1 MSRVI
6 NPDSTGKQRAKL
18 SKTIVL
24 ALRQLARQ
32 SDTGGETR
40 DLAAFIAV
48 ALRAISEGID
58 DSVAAWEKR
67 GYWVKA
73 DKFRMEWA
81 WTGPV
86 AEKMRAAVSTDDWGT
101 VAMLSAQVA
110 QRLNKIQV
118 ADNHRLGKPWA
129 GAYDRLRASEN
140 DSASSAR

>member
-6 NPDSTGKQRAKL
+6 NPDSAGKQRTKL
-18 SKTIVL
+18 SKSIVL

-48 ALRAISEGID
+48 ALDAISQGID
-58 DSVAAWEKR
+58 ESVAAWEKR

-81 WTGPV
+81 WAGPI
-86 AEKMRAAVSTDDWGT
+86 AQKMRDAIPAEDWAT
-101 VAMLSAQVA
+101 VALLSAQVA

-118 ADNHRLGKPWA
+118 ADNHRLGKPWQ
-129 GAYDRLRASEN
+129 GAYERMRSNRNEG
-140 DSASSAR
+140 ARTN

>member
-6 NPDSTGKQRAKL
+6 NPDSAGKQRTKL
-18 SKTIVL
+18 SKSIVL
-24 ALRQLARQ
+24 ALRQLALQ
-32 SDTGGETR
+32 ADTGGETR

-48 ALRAISEGID
+48 ALDAISEGID
-58 DSVAAWEKR
+58 ESVAAWEKR

-81 WTGPV
+81 WAGPI
-86 AEKMRAAVSTDDWGT
+86 AQKLRAAITANDWAT
-101 VAMLSAQVA
+101 VAMLSAQIA

-129 GAYDRLRASEN
+129 GAYERLTERT
-140 DSASSAR
+140 

>member
-6 NPDSTGKQRAKL
+6 NPDSAGKQRTRL
-18 SKTIVL
+18 SKSIVL

-48 ALRAISEGID
+48 ALDAISQGID

-86 AEKMRAAVSTDDWGT
+86 AEKMRAAIASDDWGS

-129 GAYDRLRASEN
+129 GAYERMKAGRPGADL
-140 DSASSAR
+140 

>member
-6 NPDSTGKQRAKL
+6 NPDSAGKQRAKL
-18 SKTIVL
+18 SKAIVL
-24 ALRQLARQ
+24 ALRELARQ

-48 ALRAISEGID
+48 ALEAISSGID
-58 DSVAAWEKR
+58 ASVAAWEKR

-81 WTGPV
+81 WSGPV
-86 AEKMRAAVSTDDWGT
+86 SEKLRTAISQDDWAT
-101 VAMLSAQVA
+101 VAMLSAQIA
-110 QRLNKIQV
+110 QKLGKIQV

-129 GAYDRLRASEN
+129 GAYERM
-140 DSASSAR
+140 SAK

>member
-6 NPDSTGKQRAKL
+6 NSDSAGKQRTRL
-18 SKTIVL
+18 SKSIVL

-48 ALRAISEGID
+48 ALEAISQGID
-58 DSVAAWEKR
+58 ASVAAWEKR

-81 WTGPV
+81 WAGPIS
-86 AEKMRAAVSTDDWGT
+86 EKMRAAIRADDWAT

-110 QRLNKIQV
+110 EKLNKIQV
-118 ADNHRLGKPWA
+118 TDNHRLGKPWE
-129 GAYDRLRASEN
+129 GAYERLTEK
-140 DSASSAR
+140 

>member
-6 NPDSTGKQRAKL
+6 NPDSAGKQRTKL
-18 SKTIVL
+18 SKSIVL

-48 ALRAISEGID
+48 ALNAISQGID

-81 WTGPV
+81 WTGPI
-86 AEKMRAAVSTDDWGT
+86 AEKLRTAIASDDWAS

-129 GAYDRLRASEN
+129 GAYERMKAGRTPGAN
-140 DSASSAR
+140 P